1 MSQKPLIRVGP
12 EDVGHRV
19 TLRYF
24 LAEPTTTASASDV
37 VGVLLSWPDSPTGDL
52 LVEDRHGTHRTVPRD
67 RLIAAR
73 RVGG

>member
-1 MSQKPLIRVGP
+1 MSQKELIRVGP

-24 LAEPTTTASASDV
+24 LAEPTQAASASDV
-37 VGVLLSWPDSPTGDL
+37 VGVLISWPDSPTGDL
-52 LVEDRHGTHRTVPRD
+52 LVEDRHGAQCSVPRD

>member
-19 TLRYF
+19 TLRF
-24 LAEPTTTASASDV
+24 ILAEPTHAASASDV

-52 LVEDRHGTHRTVPRD
+52 LVEDRHGARRTVPRD

>member
-24 LAEPTTTASASDV
+24 LAEPTQAASASDV
-37 VGVLLSWPDSPTGDL
+37 VGVLLSWPDSPAGDL
-52 LVEDRHGTHRTVPRD
+52 LIEDRHGAQRSVPRD

>member
-12 EDVGHRV
+12 ADVGYRV

-24 LAEPTTTASASDV
+24 LPEPTEAASASDV
-37 VGVLLSWPDSPTGDL
+37 VGVLVSWPDSPTGDL
-52 LVEDRHGTHRTVPRD
+52 LVEDRHGAQRAVPRD

>member
-24 LAEPTTTASASDV
+24 LVESTETASASDV
-37 VGVLLSWPDSPTGDL
+37 VGTLVSWPDSPTGDL
-52 LVEDRHGTHRTVPRD
+52 LVEDRHGARRAVPRD

>member
-12 EDVGHRV
+12 ADIGHRV

-37 VGVLLSWPDSPTGDL
+37 VGVLSVCLFHAL
-52 LVEDRHGTHRTVPRD
+52 
-67 RLIAAR
+67 
-73 RVGG
+73 

>member
-19 TLRYF
+19 TLRFF
-24 LAEPTTTASASDV
+24 LAEPNETASASDA
-37 VGVLLSWPDSPTGDL
+37 VGVLLSWPDSPTGEL
-52 LVEDRHGTHRTVPRD
+52 IVEDRHGAQRSVPRD

>member
-12 EDVGHRV
+12 VDVGHRV

-52 LVEDRHGTHRTVPRD
+52 FVEDRHGAQHSVPRD

>member
-24 LAEPTTTASASDV
+24 LAEPTLAASASDV

-52 LVEDRHGTHRTVPRD
+52 LVEDRHGARRAVPHD